1 MNIGFY
7 NKKSQS
13 NPFVIVLFIILF
25 ILIMGAG
32 LGSFI
37 NTSLGVAMGL
47 SNLTGFEAF
56 LLGNLMLWFVLI
68 FIIAVLWWSR

>member
-13 NPFVIVLFIILF
+13 NPFVIVLFIILY